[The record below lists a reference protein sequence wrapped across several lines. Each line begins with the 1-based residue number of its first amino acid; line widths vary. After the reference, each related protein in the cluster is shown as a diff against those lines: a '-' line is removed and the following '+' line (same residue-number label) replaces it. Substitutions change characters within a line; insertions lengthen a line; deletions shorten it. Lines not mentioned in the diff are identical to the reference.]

1 MAKTQLVIIL
11 DKSGSMH
18 GLEEDVIGGYN
29 TLIEQQKK
37 KSGRTKVTTI
47 LFDTTYN
54 VVHDYK
60 SIKTIPQMERKDYRP
75 SGCTALLDTIGYAIN
90 NVKKQHAKMDKVPE
104 HVIFSIMTDGL
115 ENSSRKYTYPLIKE
129 MIEEQK
135 KLGWDFIFQAANIDT
150 YEEARKL
157 GINRD
162 DAVSFKASKD
172 GVRLCFCCIDNKIA
186 EKMNKKRS

>member
-1 MAKTQLVIIL
+1 
-11 DKSGSMH
+11 
-18 GLEEDVIGGYN
+18 
-29 TLIEQQKK
+29 
-37 KSGRTKVTTI
+37 
-47 LFDTTYN
+47 
-54 VVHDYK
+54 
-60 SIKTIPQMERKDYRP
+60 MER
-75 SGCTALLDTIGYAIN
+75 
-90 NVKKQHAKMDKVPE
+90 VPE

-150 YEEARKL
+150 HAEARKL
-157 GINRD
+157 GINKD
-162 DAVSFKASKD
+162 DALSFKASKD

>member
-1 MAKTQLVIIL
+1 
-11 DKSGSMH
+11 
-18 GLEEDVIGGYN
+18 
-29 TLIEQQKK
+29 
-37 KSGRTKVTTI
+37 
-47 LFDTTYN
+47 
-54 VVHDYK
+54 
-60 SIKTIPQMERKDYRP
+60 MERKDYRP

-104 HVIFSIMTDGL
+104 NVIFSIMTDGL
-115 ENSSRKYTYPLIKE
+115 ENSSHKYTYPLIKE

-150 YEEARKL
+150 YTEARKL